1 MIITKKRFN
10 LTPGYRGKWPF
21 TVPEVTVQLWMVEN
35 QKCFSL
41 VHNFGGFALSGS
53 LESHGF
59 GPLSKSGI
67 WATETRK
74 SSFNTVGEQP
84 EYVVYNLSLTP
95 FFEYVQAMA
104 ARKIKAAGDVE
115 GENVKKGENDGP

>member
-1 MIITKKRFN
+1 MIIKKRNFN

-41 VHNFGGFALSGS
+41 IHNFGGFALSGI

-67 WATETRK
+67 WGDDAPGGVHIVKGQR
-74 SSFNTVGEQP
+74 
-84 EYVVYNLSLTP
+84 VVSTPTKKSLTP

-104 ARKIKAAGDVE
+104 ARKIKAAGDAE
-115 GENVKKGENDGP
+115 GENVKEGENDGP